1 MCVPVL
7 PAVAVGLSLFQGLAM
22 RSAAQDE
29 ARQIAKTERQNMVR
43 AEESAS
49 KQVTAEGQKLSATQA
64 SEAQKAQ
71 RRRIAGIE
79 NIGKVKTLEGKG
91 GNLMA
96 SLLMNEGRK
105 TGDEINTINQ
115 SIESFAR
122 QSGRRVEGIY
132 AQRDQRRSTSQS
144 RVNQAYARIP
154 SLTATLLGAGSAALP
169 YIET

>member
-43 AEESAS
+43 ADESAS

-115 SIESFAR
+115 SLNWIKCKFINM
-122 QSGRRVEGIY
+122 RVESI
-132 AQRDQRRSTSQS
+132 S
-144 RVNQAYARIP
+144 IFIF
-154 SLTATLLGAGSAALP
+154 
-169 YIET
+169 YIFYKNCISCFKWCS